1 MKKNRRISL
10 VGTLCG
16 IALAL
21 SLLVSG
27 CSIGGK
33 EVVVSE
39 AMTNRQLFK
48 IGTTT
53 CSLKEAKVYL
63 VNYQNIYGTAY
74 GLNLWEHDFGDDSL
88 KDYVKNI
95 TMQELTQVISM
106 DQLAKSRE
114 LELSE
119 EEKNQMAQAAE
130 EYFASLTEEEKE
142 YMGVSESDIRDYYEH
157 YALAQKLYTS
167 LTGAVNEEVSDDE
180 ARVME
185 LMQIYVSDSTKADE
199 VAAKLAA
206 GEDFASVANNYNEA
220 GSIQIT
226 ASRDDLPAEVSAAA
240 FQMDNDQMSG
250 KIEAE
255 NGFYFVKCLNK
266 YNQELTEA
274 NKTNIVEKR
283 EKEAVDDVYN
293 EYTESLTSSINEK
306 VWNALEPET
315 GSGMQTDSFFE
326 TFHHYWN
333 LQE

>member
-1 MKKNRRISL
+1 MKKNRRSSL
-10 VGTLCG
+10 GVTLCG
-16 IALAL
+16 IGLAL

-39 AMTNRQLFK
+39 AMTNHQLFK

-119 EEKNQMAQAAE
+119 EEKNRMAQAAE
-130 EYFASLTEEEKE
+130 EYFALLTEEEKD
-142 YMGVSESDIRDYYEH
+142 YMGVSESDIQDYYEH

-199 VAAKLAA
+199 VAARLAV

-226 ASRDDLPAEVSAAA
+226 ASRDDLPAEVSATA

-255 NGFYFVKCLNK
+255 NGFYFIKCLNK

-315 GSGMQTDSFFE
+315 GSGMQTNSFFE
-326 TFHHYWN
+326 TFYHYWN

>member
-1 MKKNRRISL
+1 
-10 VGTLCG
+10 
-16 IALAL
+16 
-21 SLLVSG
+21 
-27 CSIGGK
+27 
-33 EVVVSE
+33 
-39 AMTNRQLFK
+39 
-48 IGTTT
+48 
-53 CSLKEAKVYL
+53 
-63 VNYQNIYGTAY
+63 
-74 GLNLWEHDFGDDSL
+74 
-88 KDYVKNI
+88 
-95 TMQELTQVISM
+95 
-106 DQLAKSRE
+106 
-114 LELSE
+114 
-119 EEKNQMAQAAE
+119 MAQAAE
-130 EYFASLTEEEKE
+130 EYFASLTEEEKD
-142 YMGVSESDIRDYYEH
+142 YMGVSESDIQDYYEH

-199 VAAKLAA
+199 VAARLAA

-226 ASRDDLPAEVSAAA
+226 ASRDDLPAEVSATA

-255 NGFYFVKCLNK
+255 NGFYFIKCLNK

-315 GSGMQTDSFFE
+315 GSGMQTNSFFE
-326 TFHHYWN
+326 TFYHYWN

>member
-1 MKKNRRISL
+1 MKKNRRSSL
-10 VGTLCG
+10 GVTLCG
-16 IALAL
+16 IGLAL

-39 AMTNRQLFK
+39 TMTNHQLFK

-119 EEKNQMAQAAE
+119 EEKNRMAQAAE
-130 EYFASLTEEEKE
+130 EYFALLTEEEKD
-142 YMGVSESDIRDYYEH
+142 YMGVSESDIQDYYEH

-199 VAAKLAA
+199 VAARLAA

-226 ASRDDLPAEVSAAA
+226 ASRDDLPAEVSATA

-255 NGFYFVKCLNK
+255 NGFYFIKCLNK

-283 EKEAVDDVYN
+283 EKEAVDDAYN

-315 GSGMQTDSFFE
+315 GSGMQTNSFFE
-326 TFHHYWN
+326 TFYHYWN

>member
-10 VGTLCG
+10 AGTLCG

-95 TMQELTQVISM
+95 TMQELTQVVCL
-106 DQLAKSRE
+106 DQLAKE
-114 LELSE
+114 KEMELSE
-119 EEKNQMAQAAE
+119 EENGKTAQAAE
-130 EYFASLTEEEKE
+130 EYFASLTEDEIA
-142 YMGVSESDIRDYYEH
+142 YMGVSESDIKEYYEH
-157 YALAQKLYTS
+157 YALAQKVYHS
-167 LTGAVNEEVSDDE
+167 LTKAVNEEVSDDE

-185 LMQIYVSDSTKADE
+185 IMQIFVSDESRANDI
-199 VAAKLAA
+199 
-206 GEDFASVANNYNEA
+206 AS
-220 GSIQIT
+220 
-226 ASRDDLPAEVSAAA
+226 
-240 FQMDNDQMSG
+240 
-250 KIEAE
+250 
-255 NGFYFVKCLNK
+255 
-266 YNQELTEA
+266 
-274 NKTNIVEKR
+274 
-283 EKEAVDDVYN
+283 
-293 EYTESLTSSINEK
+293 
-306 VWNALEPET
+306 
-315 GSGMQTDSFFE
+315 
-326 TFHHYWN
+326 
-333 LQE
+333 

>member
-1 MKKNRRISL
+1 
-10 VGTLCG
+10 
-16 IALAL
+16 
-21 SLLVSG
+21 
-27 CSIGGK
+27 
-33 EVVVSE
+33 
-39 AMTNRQLFK
+39 
-48 IGTTT
+48 
-53 CSLKEAKVYL
+53 
-63 VNYQNIYGTAY
+63 
-74 GLNLWEHDFGDDSL
+74 
-88 KDYVKNI
+88 
-95 TMQELTQVISM
+95 
-106 DQLAKSRE
+106 
-114 LELSE
+114 
-119 EEKNQMAQAAE
+119 MAQAAE
-130 EYFASLTEEEKE
+130 EYFSSLTEEEKE

-185 LMQIYVSDSTKADE
+185 LMQIYVSDSRKADE
-199 VAAKLAA
+199 VAAKLGA

-255 NGFYFVKCLNK
+255 NGFYFIKCLNK
-266 YNQELTEA
+266 YNQEHPEA

-306 VWNALEPET
+306 VWDALEPET
-315 GSGMQTDSFFE
+315 GSGMQTNSFFE

>member
-1 MKKNRRISL
+1 MKRKWIQMIPVTIAMLMCLGGCQIGNRQI
-10 VGTLCG
+10 V
-16 IALAL
+16 
-21 SLLVSG
+21 VSG
-27 CSIGGK
+27 SLSDK
-33 EVVVSE
+33 QV
-39 AMTNRQLFK
+39 FK
-48 IGTTT
+48 IGSAT
-53 CSLKEAKVYL
+53 CGVKEAKVYL
-63 VNYQNIYGTAY
+63 TNYQNIYGTAY

-130 EYFASLTEEEKE
+130 EYFATLTEEEKE

-199 VAAKLAA
+199 VAARLAA

-293 EYTESLTSSINEK
+293 EYMESLTSSINEK

>member
-1 MKKNRRISL
+1 MKKNRRSSL
-10 VGTLCG
+10 GVMLCG
-16 IALAL
+16 IGLAL

-39 AMTNRQLFK
+39 AMTNHQLFK

-119 EEKNQMAQAAE
+119 EEKNRMAQAAE
-130 EYFASLTEEEKE
+130 EYFALLTEEEKD
-142 YMGVSESDIRDYYEH
+142 YMGVSESDIQDYYEH

-199 VAAKLAA
+199 VAARLAA

-226 ASRDDLPAEVSAAA
+226 ASRDDLPAEVSATA

-255 NGFYFVKCLNK
+255 NGFYFIKCLNK

-315 GSGMQTDSFFE
+315 GSGMQTNSFFE
-326 TFHHYWN
+326 TFYHYWN

>member
-1 MKKNRRISL
+1 
-10 VGTLCG
+10 
-16 IALAL
+16 
-21 SLLVSG
+21 
-27 CSIGGK
+27 
-33 EVVVSE
+33 
-39 AMTNRQLFK
+39 
-48 IGTTT
+48 
-53 CSLKEAKVYL
+53 
-63 VNYQNIYGTAY
+63 
-74 GLNLWEHDFGDDSL
+74 
-88 KDYVKNI
+88 
-95 TMQELTQVISM
+95 
-106 DQLAKSRE
+106 
-114 LELSE
+114 
-119 EEKNQMAQAAE
+119 MAQAAE

-185 LMQIYVSDSTKADE
+185 LMQIYVSDSRKADE
-199 VAAKLAA
+199 VAAKLDA

-255 NGFYFVKCLNK
+255 NGFYFIKCLNK

-306 VWNALEPET
+306 VWDALEPET
-315 GSGMQTDSFFE
+315 GSGMQTNSFFE

>member
-1 MKKNRRISL
+1 MKKNRRSSL
-10 VGTLCG
+10 GVTLCG
-16 IALAL
+16 IGLAL

-39 AMTNRQLFK
+39 AMTNHQLFK

-95 TMQELTQVISM
+95 TIQELTQVISM

-119 EEKNQMAQAAE
+119 EEKNRMAQAAE
-130 EYFASLTEEEKE
+130 EYFASLTEEEKD
-142 YMGVSESDIRDYYEH
+142 YMGVSESDIQDYYEH

-199 VAAKLAA
+199 VAARLAA

-226 ASRDDLPAEVSAAA
+226 ASRDDLPAEVSATA

-255 NGFYFVKCLNK
+255 NGFYFIKCLNK

-315 GSGMQTDSFFE
+315 GSGMQTNSFFE
-326 TFHHYWN
+326 TFYHYWN

>member
-1 MKKNRRISL
+1 MKKNRRSSL
-10 VGTLCG
+10 GVTLCG
-16 IALAL
+16 IGLAL

-39 AMTNRQLFK
+39 AMTNHQLFK

-119 EEKNQMAQAAE
+119 EEKNRMAQAAE
-130 EYFASLTEEEKE
+130 EYFALLTEEEKD
-142 YMGVSESDIRDYYEH
+142 YMGVSESDIQDYYEH

-199 VAAKLAA
+199 VAARLAA

-226 ASRDDLPAEVSAAA
+226 ASRDDLPAEVSATA

-255 NGFYFVKCLNK
+255 NGFYFIKCLNK

-315 GSGMQTDSFFE
+315 GSGIQTNSFFE
-326 TFHHYWN
+326 TFYHYWN

>member
-1 MKKNRRISL
+1 MKKNRRSSL
-10 VGTLCG
+10 GVTLCG
-16 IALAL
+16 IGLAL

-39 AMTNRQLFK
+39 AMTNHQLFK

-119 EEKNQMAQAAE
+119 EEKNRMAQAAE
-130 EYFASLTEEEKE
+130 EYFALLTEEEKD
-142 YMGVSESDIRDYYEH
+142 YMGVSESDIQDYYEH

-199 VAAKLAA
+199 VAARLAA

-226 ASRDDLPAEVSAAA
+226 ASRDDLPAEVSATA

-255 NGFYFVKCLNK
+255 NGFYFIKCLNK

-315 GSGMQTDSFFE
+315 GSGMQTNSFFE
-326 TFHHYWN
+326 TFYHYWN

>member
-1 MKKNRRISL
+1 MKKNRRSSL
-10 VGTLCG
+10 GVTLCG
-16 IALAL
+16 IGLAL

-39 AMTNRQLFK
+39 AMTNHQLFK

-119 EEKNQMAQAAE
+119 EEKNRMAQAAE
-130 EYFASLTEEEKE
+130 EYFALLTEEEKD
-142 YMGVSESDIRDYYEH
+142 YMGVSESDIQDYYEH

-199 VAAKLAA
+199 VAARLAA

-226 ASRDDLPAEVSAAA
+226 ASRDDLPAEVSATA

-255 NGFYFVKCLNK
+255 NGFYFIKCLNK

-306 VWNALEPET
+306 VWDALEPET
-315 GSGMQTDSFFE
+315 GSGMQTNCFFE
-326 TFHHYWN
+326 TFYHYWN

>member
-1 MKKNRRISL
+1 MKKNRRSSL
-10 VGTLCG
+10 GVTLCG
-16 IALAL
+16 IGLAL
-21 SLLVSG
+21 SLFVSG

-39 AMTNRQLFK
+39 AMTNHQLFK

-119 EEKNQMAQAAE
+119 EEKNRMAQAAE
-130 EYFASLTEEEKE
+130 EYFALLTEEEKD
-142 YMGVSESDIRDYYEH
+142 YMGVSESDIQDYYEH

-199 VAAKLAA
+199 VAARLAA

-226 ASRDDLPAEVSAAA
+226 ASRDDLPAEVSATA

-255 NGFYFVKCLNK
+255 NGFYFIKCLNK

-306 VWNALEPET
+306 VWDALEPET
-315 GSGMQTDSFFE
+315 GSGMQTNSFFE

>member
-1 MKKNRRISL
+1 MKKNRRSSL
-10 VGTLCG
+10 GVTLCG
-16 IALAL
+16 IGLAL

-39 AMTNRQLFK
+39 AMTNHQLFK

-119 EEKNQMAQAAE
+119 EEKNRMAQAAE
-130 EYFASLTEEEKE
+130 EYFALLTEEEKD
-142 YMGVSESDIRDYYEH
+142 YMGVSESDIQDYYEH

-199 VAAKLAA
+199 VAARLAA

-226 ASRDDLPAEVSAAA
+226 ASRDDLPAEVSATA

-255 NGFYFVKCLNK
+255 NGFYFIKCLNK

-306 VWNALEPET
+306 VWDALEPET
-315 GSGMQTDSFFE
+315 GSGMQTNSFFK

>member
-1 MKKNRRISL
+1 MKKNRRSSL
-10 VGTLCG
+10 GVTLCG
-16 IALAL
+16 IGLAL

-39 AMTNRQLFK
+39 AMTNHQLFK

-119 EEKNQMAQAAE
+119 EEKNRMAQAAE
-130 EYFASLTEEEKE
+130 EYFALLTEEEKD
-142 YMGVSESDIRDYYEH
+142 YMGVSESDIQDYYEH

-185 LMQIYVSDSTKADE
+185 LMQIYVSDSRKADE
-199 VAAKLAA
+199 VAAKLGA

-255 NGFYFVKCLNK
+255 NGFYFIKCLNK

-306 VWNALEPET
+306 VWDALEPET
-315 GSGMQTDSFFE
+315 GSGMQTNSFFE

>member
-1 MKKNRRISL
+1 MKKNRRSSL
-10 VGTLCG
+10 GVTLCG
-16 IALAL
+16 IGLAL

-39 AMTNRQLFK
+39 AMTNHQLFK

-63 VNYQNIYGTAY
+63 VNYKNIYGTAY

-119 EEKNQMAQAAE
+119 EEKNRMAQAAE
-130 EYFASLTEEEKE
+130 EYFALLTEEEKD
-142 YMGVSESDIRDYYEH
+142 YMGVSESDIQDYYEH

-199 VAAKLAA
+199 VAARLAA

-226 ASRDDLPAEVSAAA
+226 ASRDDLPAEVSATA

-255 NGFYFVKCLNK
+255 NGFYFIKCLNK

-315 GSGMQTDSFFE
+315 GSGMQTNSFFE
-326 TFHHYWN
+326 TFYHYWN

>member
-1 MKKNRRISL
+1 MKKNRRSSL
-10 VGTLCG
+10 GVTLCG
-16 IALAL
+16 IGLAL

-39 AMTNRQLFK
+39 AMTNHQLFK

-119 EEKNQMAQAAE
+119 EEKNRMAQAAE
-130 EYFASLTEEEKE
+130 EYFASLTEEEKD
-142 YMGVSESDIRDYYEH
+142 YMGVSESDIQDYYEH

-199 VAAKLAA
+199 VAARLAA

-226 ASRDDLPAEVSAAA
+226 ASRDDLPAEVSATA

-255 NGFYFVKCLNK
+255 NGFYFIKCLNK

-306 VWNALEPET
+306 VWDALEPET
-315 GSGMQTDSFFE
+315 GSGMQTNSFFE
-326 TFHHYWN
+326 TFYHYWN

>member
-1 MKKNRRISL
+1 MKKNRRSSL
-10 VGTLCG
+10 GVTLCG

-39 AMTNRQLFK
+39 AMTNHQLFK

-130 EYFASLTEEEKE
+130 EYFASLTEEEKD
-142 YMGVSESDIRDYYEH
+142 YMGVSESDIQDYYEH

-185 LMQIYVSDSTKADE
+185 LMQIYVSDSKKADE
-199 VAAKLAA
+199 VAARLAA

-226 ASRDDLPAEVSAAA
+226 ASRDDLPAEVSATA

-255 NGFYFVKCLNK
+255 NGFYFIKCLNK

-315 GSGMQTDSFFE
+315 GSGMQTNSFFE
-326 TFHHYWN
+326 TFYHYWN

>member
-1 MKKNRRISL
+1 MKKNRRSSL
-10 VGTLCG
+10 GVTLCG
-16 IALAL
+16 IGLAL

-39 AMTNRQLFK
+39 AMTNHQLFK

-119 EEKNQMAQAAE
+119 EEKNRMAQAAE
-130 EYFASLTEEEKE
+130 EYFASLTEEEKD
-142 YMGVSESDIRDYYEH
+142 YMGVSESDIQDYYEH

-199 VAAKLAA
+199 VAARLAA

-226 ASRDDLPAEVSAAA
+226 ASRDDLPAEVSATA

-255 NGFYFVKCLNK
+255 NGFYFIKCLNK

-306 VWNALEPET
+306 VWNALELET
-315 GSGMQTDSFFE
+315 GSGMQTNSFFE
-326 TFHHYWN
+326 TFYHYWN

>member
-1 MKKNRRISL
+1 MKKNRRSSL
-10 VGTLCG
+10 GVTLCG
-16 IALAL
+16 IGLAL

-39 AMTNRQLFK
+39 AMTNHQLFK

-119 EEKNQMAQAAE
+119 EEKNRMAQAAE
-130 EYFASLTEEEKE
+130 EYFALLTEEEKD
-142 YMGVSESDIRDYYEH
+142 YMGVSESDIQDYYEH

-199 VAAKLAA
+199 VAARLAA

-226 ASRDDLPAEVSAAA
+226 ASRDDLPAEVSATA

-255 NGFYFVKCLNK
+255 NGFYFIKCLNK

-306 VWNALEPET
+306 VWNALELET
-315 GSGMQTDSFFE
+315 GSGMQTNSFFE
-326 TFHHYWN
+326 TFYHYWN

>member
-10 VGTLCG
+10 GGTLCG

-39 AMTNRQLFK
+39 AMTNHQLFK

-130 EYFASLTEEEKE
+130 EYFASLTEEEKD
-142 YMGVSESDIRDYYEH
+142 YMGVSESDIQDYYEH

-185 LMQIYVSDSTKADE
+185 LMQIYVSDSRKADE
-199 VAAKLAA
+199 VAAKLGA

-255 NGFYFVKCLNK
+255 NGFYFIKCLNK

-306 VWNALEPET
+306 VWDALEPET
-315 GSGMQTDSFFE
+315 GSGMQTNSFFE

>member
-1 MKKNRRISL
+1 MKKNRRSSL
-10 VGTLCG
+10 GVTLCG
-16 IALAL
+16 IRLAL

-39 AMTNRQLFK
+39 AMTNHQLFK

-95 TMQELTQVISM
+95 TIQELTQVISM

-119 EEKNQMAQAAE
+119 EEKNRMAQAAE
-130 EYFASLTEEEKE
+130 EYFASLTEEEKD
-142 YMGVSESDIRDYYEH
+142 YMGVSESDIQDYYEH

-199 VAAKLAA
+199 VAARLAA

-226 ASRDDLPAEVSAAA
+226 ASRDDLPAEVSATA

-255 NGFYFVKCLNK
+255 NGFYFIKCLNK

-315 GSGMQTDSFFE
+315 GSGMQTNSFFE
-326 TFHHYWN
+326 TFYHYWN